1 MIEILK
7 IALKSL
13 YNNKL
18 RSLLSSLWIIIWVAT
33 IVLVIAIWIWAQK
46 AIEEQY
52 ANLAVTSILVNP
64 VNTPWKQSKLNEKD
78 ILEIIKKANY
88 IDFATPV
95 LNTKIIVSDSSNS
108 LSLWVLGI
116 WKDFLEISSLK
127 ILDGRY
133 FTENEL
139 EEKAKYVIL
148 WNWAAL
154 DFFWTTNDI
163 IWKTISVWSKKLEV
177 IWVFDKSGSSI
188 WPITYDDSVYIP
200 YETTKTIIWTS
211 TTPRLIMLAN
221 NINNIWLAMQEVSQI
236 LRESHK
242 LKTNDTDDF
251 RVVDQWSKVIA
262 AKESSSTMT
271 MLLTWVAII
280 VLVVSGIWIMNVMFA
295 WVAERTKE
303 IWILR
308 AIWIKTSDILNIFL
322 FESII
327 LSIWGWI
334 IWVFLGEW
342 LIPLIVYFDLIDVSK
357 SLFWDI
363 LAFFF
368 AVFVWIF
375 FWYYP
380 AYKASKMDPVDALRS

>member
-7 IALKSL
+7 IAIKSL

-18 RSLLSSLWIIIWVAT
+18 RSFLSSLWIIIWVST

-52 ANLAVTSILVNP
+52 ANLAVTSIMVNP
-64 VNTPWKQSKLNEKD
+64 VNTSSNKSKLSYEDILQIKEKAQYISISTALLQSKM
-78 ILEIIKKANY
+78 
-88 IDFATPV
+88 
-95 LNTKIIVSDSSNS
+95 IVSDSSNS
-108 LSLWVLGI
+108 LSLWVLWV

-127 ILDGRY
+127 IMEWRY
-133 FTENEL
+133 FDDIEI
-139 EEKAKYVIL
+139 EEKTKYVVL
-148 WNWAAL
+148 WNWASL
-154 DFFWTTNDI
+154 DFFGTTDNVV
-163 IWKTISVWSKKLEV
+163 WKTINVWKKTLEV
-177 IWVFDKSGSSI
+177 IWIFEKSWTSI
-188 WPITYDDSVYIP
+188 WPITYDDSIFLS
-200 YETTKTIIWTS
+200 YEMWKAIIWSDTI
-211 TTPRLIMLAN
+211 PRLVMLAKD
-221 NINNIWLAMQEVSQI
+221 IDSIDFAITEVNDI
-236 LRESHK
+236 LRENHK
-242 LKTNDTDDF
+242 LKASDPSDF
-251 RVVDQWSKVIA
+251 RVVDQWSKVVA

-271 MLLTWVAII
+271 MLLTGVAII

-322 FESII
+322 FESVI

-334 IWVFLGEW
+334 IWVILGEW

-357 SLFWDI
+357 SIFWDI

-380 AYKASKMDPVDALRS
+380 AYKASKMDPVDALRI

>member
-1 MIEILK
+1 MFEILK
-7 IALKSL
+7 IAIKSL

-18 RSLLSSLWIIIWVAT
+18 RSFLSSLWIIIWVAT
-33 IVLVIAIWIWAQK
+33 IVLVIAIWLWAQK

-52 ANLAVTSILVNP
+52 ANLAVTSIMVNP
-64 VNTPWKQSKLNEKD
+64 VSTPWKTSKITEDDIFEIKQKAQYIDKATSILQSKM
-78 ILEIIKKANY
+78 
-88 IDFATPV
+88 
-95 LNTKIIVSDSSNS
+95 IVSDSSNS
-108 LSLWVLGI
+108 LSLWILWV
-116 WKDFLEISSLK
+116 WQDFLEISSLK
-127 ILDGRY
+127 IIDWRY
-133 FTENEL
+133 FDEKEL
-139 EEKAKYVIL
+139 EEKSKYAVL

-154 DFFWTTNDI
+154 DFFGTTSDI
-163 IWKTISVWSKKLEV
+163 IWKTISVWWKKLEI
-177 IWVFDKSGSSI
+177 IWIFDKSWTSLG
-188 WPITYDDSVYIP
+188 PITYDDTVFIP
-200 YETTKTIIWTS
+200 YETTKSIIWLS
-211 TTPRLIMLAN
+211 TTPRLIMLA
-221 NINNIWLAMQEVSQI
+221 IDIDSISFAIEEVSNI

-242 LKTNDTDDF
+242 LKSSDTDDF

-303 IWILR
+303 IWIL
-308 AIWIKTSDILNIFL
+308 ASIWIKKRDILNIFL

-327 LSIWGWI
+327 LSISGWI
-334 IWVFLGEW
+334 IWVVLWEW
-342 LIPLIVYFDLIDVSK
+342 VIPIIIYFNIIDVVPSF
-357 SLFWDI
+357 FWDI